1 MEKKP
6 IAVKL
11 IGKKQEYYQI
21 QFPNLQIPVQV
32 NDDLYRR
39 MRKSEQYQFVSSP

>member
-11 IGKKQEYYQI
+11 IGKNQEYYQI
-21 QFPNLQIPVQV
+21 QFPNLKIPVEV
-32 NDDLYRR
+32 NGDLYHR
-39 MRKSEQYQFVSSP
+39 MRKSEQYQFIGSS